1 MDYVKTKKILNIRK
15 FFKDAFYLTLGCFIM
30 AMGTSLFLLP
40 NQLSSGG
47 FSGIATIIYYLFE
60 FPLGITIV
68 ILNIPFFIWAFFR
81 LGKELLIK
89 SLAGTVLLATFIDIL
104 DKVPVLT
111 GDRFLSCIYGG
122 VCIGIGLALVLK
134 SGSSTGGTDLITY
147 IVRSY
152 KPYVRT
158 SNFIVIV
165 DIIIVTL
172 NVFFFKKI
180 EIGLYSAI
188 SIYIM
193 GKMIDIVFEGV
204 NFTKMMFIIS
214 NKYKEISE
222 EVGKRLERGSTAIYA
237 KGMYTREKKMMLLCV
252 ASRGEIARIKQIAT
266 RLDPKA
272 FIIVVN
278 ARETWGKG
286 FKKD

>member
-1 MDYVKTKKILNIRK
+1 
-15 FFKDAFYLTLGCFIM
+15 M

-180 EIGLYSAI
+180 
-188 SIYIM
+188 
-193 GKMIDIVFEGV
+193 
-204 NFTKMMFIIS
+204 
-214 NKYKEISE
+214 
-222 EVGKRLERGSTAIYA
+222 
-237 KGMYTREKKMMLLCV
+237 
-252 ASRGEIARIKQIAT
+252 
-266 RLDPKA
+266 
-272 FIIVVN
+272 
-278 ARETWGKG
+278 
-286 FKKD
+286 

>member
-1 MDYVKTKKILNIRK
+1 MLYNGNGNIFIL
-15 FFKDAFYLTLGCFIM
+15 
-30 AMGTSLFLLP
+30 
-40 NQLSSGG
+40 
-47 FSGIATIIYYLFE
+47 IAKPIIL
-60 FPLGITIV
+60 TIV

>member
-237 KGMYTREKKMMLLCV
+237 KGMYTREKKMMTV
-252 ASRGEIARIKQIAT
+252 ARQQLIFSNR
-266 RLDPKA
+266 
-272 FIIVVN
+272 
-278 ARETWGKG
+278 
-286 FKKD
+286 

>member
-1 MDYVKTKKILNIRK
+1 MLYNGNGNIFIL
-15 FFKDAFYLTLGCFIM
+15 
-30 AMGTSLFLLP
+30 
-40 NQLSSGG
+40 
-47 FSGIATIIYYLFE
+47 IAKPIIFWWIFRYCYNY
-60 FPLGITIV
+60 

>member
-188 SIYIM
+188 AIYLY
-193 GKMIDIVFEGV
+193 GKLIDIVFEGV

>member
-1 MDYVKTKKILNIRK
+1 M
-15 FFKDAFYLTLGCFIM
+15 
-30 AMGTSLFLLP
+30 
-40 NQLSSGG
+40 
-47 FSGIATIIYYLFE
+47 
-60 FPLGITIV
+60 
-68 ILNIPFFIWAFFR
+68 
-81 LGKELLIK
+81 
-89 SLAGTVLLATFIDIL
+89 AGTVLLATFIDIL